1 MESHE
6 PQAIEPPIASSTIP
20 KHTFNG
26 TLFRPCTNRWG
37 GGGKNSL
44 QYHRFPFRP
53 LGGDCK
59 KTFPPYGE
67 KSFVSPIFFLHLQQH
82 YGHFQV
88 ASGSTYF

>member
-37 GGGKNSL
+37 GGGGGGGGGGAKIVCSITV
-44 QYHRFPFRP
+44 FPSAP
-53 LGGDCK
+53 WGGIAK
-59 KTFPPYGE
+59 KHSPHMGKKVSCPQFF
-67 KSFVSPIFFLHLQQH
+67 SFIYNNTMDISK
-82 YGHFQV
+82 
-88 ASGSTYF
+88 